1 MSPAATPVAAGA
13 APTRSE
19 IEAWPTQHLEE
30 AAGRWRK
37 AATSSTDAFEQ
48 HRQNIS
54 SPGGTLWEGDAK
66 DAALHRVTGDLAVA
80 TRQAAVKGEAADIAE
95 SGAGDIRAVKARVLE
110 AITEAEQ
117 DGFRVGEDLSVKD
130 TRPVDL
136 SNAQA
141 RYAAAST
148 HAEFI
153 AFRAAQLVQTDAL
166 IGQQLHAKA
175 AELEGIRFDGEGDH
189 GADGDHVQLVDH
201 HFKLG
206 PNGTDDLSPN
216 RRKAVQFAEENA
228 KGYGNILERKWFNEQ
243 ENDCTNFVSN
253 ALNAG
258 GFEDDDPFH
267 TNTRT
272 EDRWFPYSMKGSPS
286 AAWDRADGLYHYIK
300 NGYGKGSGGPVGTE
314 IGSVTLDPT
323 KGTVDPNYLTKIG
336 MKPGDIIVY
345 DWNGGEGISHSSM
358 YVGQQSLSDI
368 PNASGDAVDYHSNNT
383 AHHSWALAATDRD
396 GHPIPRQVTYRFI
409 HVQYPGEQQ

>member
-1 MSPAATPVAAGA
+1 M
-13 APTRSE
+13 E
-19 IEAWPTQHLEE
+19 
-30 AAGRWRK
+30 
-37 AATSSTDAFEQ
+37 AFEQ
-48 HRQNIS
+48 HHRNIS
-54 SPGGTLWEGDAK
+54 SPGGTVWEGDAK
-66 DAALHRVTGDLAVA
+66 DAALHRVTGDLSVA
-80 TRQAAVKGEAADIAE
+80 HRQAAVKGEAADLAE
-95 SGAGDIRAVKARVLE
+95 AGAGDIRAVKARVLE
-110 AITEAEQ
+110 AITEAEE

-130 TRPVDL
+130 TRVVDL
-136 SNAQA
+136 SNPQA
-141 RYAAAST
+141 RYAAAAG

-153 AFRAAQLVQTDAL
+153 KFRAEQLVQTDAL

-175 AELEGIRFDGEGDH
+175 AELEGIRYEGEGHDT
-189 GADGDHVQLVDH
+189 APDQVQLVGN

-206 PNGTDDLSPN
+206 PQDGGDQLSPN
-216 RRKAVQFAEENA
+216 RRKAVEFAEENA

-286 AAWDRADGLYHYIK
+286 AAWDRADGLYNYIK
-300 NGYGKGSGGPVGTE
+300 NGYGKGTGGPVGTE

-323 KGTVDPNYLTKIG
+323 KGTWDPNYLTKIG

-358 YVGQQSLSDI
+358 YVGPQSLSDI
-368 PNASGDAVDYHSNNT
+368 ANGTGDAVDYHSNNT
-383 AHHSWALAATDRD
+383 AHHSWALPATDRD
-396 GHPIPRQVTYRFI
+396 GHPIPHQITYRFI
-409 HVQYPGEQQ
+409 HIQYPGEQQ